1 MGSEERNTAYIEA
14 GTRAEGEE
22 EGEELF

>member
-22 EGEELF
+22 EGEELC